1 MSSLLIAI
9 GSWVLLIVVL
19 EWIMWML
26 FRRKFAQ
33 ISLPSGAHDRTMFH
47 LFTIGRMRIVALI
60 HTLTL
65 ITVIVISHLL
75 LWS

>member
-19 EWIMWML
+19 EWIMWVL

-33 ISLPSGAHDRTMFH
+33 ISLPNGAHDRTMFH
-47 LFTIGRMRIVALI
+47 LFTIGRMRIFALF
-60 HTLTL
+60 HTLLL
-65 ITVIVISHLL
+65 IAAVVLSHLL
-75 LWS
+75 LWP